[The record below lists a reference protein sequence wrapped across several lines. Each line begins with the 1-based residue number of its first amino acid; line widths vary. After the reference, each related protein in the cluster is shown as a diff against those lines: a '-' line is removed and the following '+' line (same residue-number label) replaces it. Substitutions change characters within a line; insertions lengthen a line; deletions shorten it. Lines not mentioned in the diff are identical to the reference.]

1 MQRRNRARTLGT
13 IGQAV
18 AFAGLGWAYL
28 FPDEFVRLSQANPER
43 SSIIVFIEQLTVIP
57 VWGYA
62 FLAASLWLTIALIA
76 KRKTWKAYAHLY
88 TASITVGY
96 AIASLATGIVNQGT
110 FISGFFIASAVAVAN
125 IALMYSYGSAVD
137 KLPVEDDD
145 EDVPEIDRNVR

>member
-13 IGQAV
+13 VGQAI

-28 FPDEFVRLSQANPER
+28 FPDEFVRLPKASSER
-43 SSIIVFIEQLTVIP
+43 SSIIVFIEQLTVVP

-62 FLAASLWLTIALIA
+62 FLAAAIGLTASLI
-76 KRKTWKAYAHLY
+76 RKKNSWKAYAHLY

-96 AIASLATGIVNQGT
+96 AIASLATGIVNPGT
-110 FISGFFIASAVAVAN
+110 FISGFFIAAAVAVAN

-137 KLPVEDDD
+137 TLPVYEVR
-145 EDVPEIDRNVR
+145 DVPETDRNVP